1 MVGNDIYKIKLPP
14 NNIVGE
20 IVSVAEA
27 NKNVVR
33 IPRVLEVTKV
43 EPPVTVRVPVH
54 VRHPVVAVS
63 VPQAMYTIP
72 SIPLNPA
79 PARFCILLGDIILSD
94 TMHRLISIFSL
105 KIMLIIKTYPNNTDD
120 YLVREWVV

>member
-1 MVGNDIYKIKLPP
+1 M
-14 NNIVGE
+14 GE

-27 NKNVVR
+27 NKDIVR

-43 EPPVTVRVPVH
+43 ELPVTVRVPVH

-63 VPQAMYTIP
+63 VPQAMYMAP
-72 SIPLNPA
+72 SISPNPA
-79 PARFCILLGDIILSD
+79 RARFCILFGDVLLSN
-94 TMHRLISIFSL
+94 TMHRLISIFSP

-120 YLVREWVV
+120 FLARE

>member
-72 SIPLNPA
+72 SIPLNPT
-79 PARFCILLGDIILSD
+79 PVRFCILLGDIILSD